1 MKTLITLTLL
11 SLSTITFAGSVGE
24 TSTECF
30 KNQSTQSRDAKKV
43 VQTESNSSSS
53 ETESKSKDQ

>member
-30 KNQSTQSRDAKKV
+30 KNQSSQSRGSKEV
-43 VQTESNSSSS
+43 VKT
-53 ETESKSKDQ
+53 ETETSKENESATIDQ